1 MQNKKTK
8 RKAKKSRKP
17 KVYIP
22 PYKIIIL
29 CSIVIIICMAL
40 LLVTT
45 IKSSENP
52 QNSSIQ
58 NRYQQTELSQNEN
71 SSGKKNE
78 TSAKSQRKSDKQK
91 KKKETQKK
99 VESEKQNQKKTES
112 SKSEKNKTKK
122 SSETAKTV
130 NTEKIG
136 KTEKKEDQAVS
147 KNDKTENQISAKP
160 EKPEKKESP
169 KDESQNSDKTETKSS
184 VKSEKPKQTES
195 GSKTS
200 DKSKNQ
206 NSTKSTKSTNQDSVK
221 SENKKTLENQNK
233 KIPETSKAQESENQ
247 KVPINPDN
255 SKPKDKFNF
264 PQAKNHAQIIFVF
277 DDGGQNLSH
286 LEPFLNLPIPITIA
300 VLPRLSHSVESAQ
313 KIRKSGKELILHQP
327 MQALN
332 SKVNPGPGAITPQ
345 MTEDE
350 IIATLFYNIN
360 EIGPVAGMNNHEG
373 SAITADAEKMAVI
386 LKLANEEGIYFL
398 DSRTNSETKV
408 PYVANLMGYS
418 YYERNIFLDNEKT
431 KENALQELKKG
442 LEIANKKGSVIM
454 IGHIW
459 SAAFLPDFLLE
470 VIPELQEKG
479 YTFSTV
485 SASTAQKF

>member
-1 MQNKKTK
+1 MQNNKRK

-29 CSIVIIICMAL
+29 CSIVIVICMSL

-58 NRYQQTELSQNEN
+58 NRYQQTEVTQKEN
-71 SSGKKNE
+71 SSDKKKDVPAKVEKKSKEENVKK
-78 TSAKSQRKSDKQK
+78 AKSGKTD
-91 KKKETQKK
+91 
-99 VESEKQNQKKTES
+99 NQKKTDDSKDKSES
-112 SKSEKNKTKK
+112 KKQDKQSAAKTETSKSQKNETKKADKSENSVSAKPVIPAENKPETQKTQTTQTKK
-122 SSETAKTV
+122 SSGAENQEV
-130 NTEKIG
+130 
-136 KTEKKEDQAVS
+136 EKKE
-147 KNDKTENQISAKP
+147 NQSSAK
-160 EKPEKKESP
+160 
-169 KDESQNSDKTETKSS
+169 D
-184 VKSEKPKQTES
+184 
-195 GSKTS
+195 
-200 DKSKNQ
+200 
-206 NSTKSTKSTNQDSVK
+206 
-221 SENKKTLENQNK
+221 ENKK
-233 KIPETSKAQESENQ
+233 SQEDKNQ
-247 KVPINPDN
+247 KVPEA
-255 SKPKDKFNF
+255 SKPDETKKIEKKADKFDF
-264 PQAKNHAQIIFVF
+264 PLAKNHAQLIFVF
-277 DDGGQNLSH
+277 DDGGQNLAH
-286 LEPFLNLPIPITIA
+286 LESFLKLPIPITIA
-300 VLPRLSHSVESAQ
+300 VLPRLVHSVESAQ
-313 KIRKSGKELILHQP
+313 KIRNSGNELILHQP

-345 MTEDE
+345 MSEDE

-360 EIGPVAGMNNHEG
+360 EIGPIAGMNNHEG

-386 LKLANEEGIYFL
+386 LKMANEEGIYFL

-431 KENALQELKKG
+431 NENALQELKKG
-442 LEIANKKGSVIM
+442 LAIANKNGSVIM

-459 SAAFLPDFLLE
+459 SASFLPDFLLE

-479 YTFSTV
+479 YTFCTV
-485 SASTAQKF
+485 STSNAQKF

>member
-1 MQNKKTK
+1 MQNNKKK

-29 CSIVIIICMAL
+29 CSIVIVICMSL

-58 NRYQQTELSQNEN
+58 NRYQQTEVTQKEN
-71 SSGKKNE
+71 SS
-78 TSAKSQRKSDKQK
+78 DK
-91 KKKETQKK
+91 KKDVPAKVKEKSKEENVKK
-99 VESEKQNQKKTES
+99 AESGKTDNQKKTDNS
-112 SKSEKNKTKK
+112 KDKSESKKQDKQSAAKPETTQKTQTTQIKK
-122 SSETAKTV
+122 SSGAENQEV
-130 NTEKIG
+130 
-136 KTEKKEDQAVS
+136 EKKE
-147 KNDKTENQISAKP
+147 NQSSAK
-160 EKPEKKESP
+160 
-169 KDESQNSDKTETKSS
+169 D
-184 VKSEKPKQTES
+184 
-195 GSKTS
+195 
-200 DKSKNQ
+200 
-206 NSTKSTKSTNQDSVK
+206 
-221 SENKKTLENQNK
+221 ENKKTQEDKNQK
-233 KIPETSKAQESENQ
+233 VQETSKPVETQ
-247 KVPINPDN
+247 KNERKTN
-255 SKPKDKFNF
+255 KFDF
-264 PQAKNHAQIIFVF
+264 PLAKNHAQLIFVF
-277 DDGGQNLSH
+277 DDGGQNLAH
-286 LEPFLNLPIPITIA
+286 LESFLKLPIPITIA
-300 VLPRLSHSVESAQ
+300 VLPRLVHSVESAQ
-313 KIRKSGKELILHQP
+313 KIRNSGNELILHQP

-345 MTEDE
+345 MSEDE

-360 EIGPVAGMNNHEG
+360 EIGPIAGMNNHEG

-386 LKLANEEGIYFL
+386 LKMANEEGIYFL

-431 KENALQELKKG
+431 NENALQELKKG
-442 LEIANKKGSVIM
+442 LAIANKNGSVIM

-459 SAAFLPDFLLE
+459 SASFLPDFLLE

-479 YTFSTV
+479 YTFCTV
-485 SASTAQKF
+485 STSNAQKF

>member
-1 MQNKKTK
+1 MQNNKKK

-29 CSIVIIICMAL
+29 CSIVIVICMSL

-58 NRYQQTELSQNEN
+58 NRYQQTEVTQKEN
-71 SSGKKNE
+71 SS
-78 TSAKSQRKSDKQK
+78 DK
-91 KKKETQKK
+91 KKDVPAKPEKKSKEENVKK
-99 VESEKQNQKKTES
+99 AESGKTDNQKKTDNSKDKSES
-112 SKSEKNKTKK
+112 KKQDKQSAAKTETSKSQKNETKKADKSENSVSAKPVIPAENKPETTQTKK
-122 SSETAKTV
+122 SSGAESQ
-130 NTEKIG
+130 NL
-136 KTEKKEDQAVS
+136 EKKE
-147 KNDKTENQISAKP
+147 NQSSAK
-160 EKPEKKESP
+160 
-169 KDESQNSDKTETKSS
+169 D
-184 VKSEKPKQTES
+184 
-195 GSKTS
+195 
-200 DKSKNQ
+200 
-206 NSTKSTKSTNQDSVK
+206 
-221 SENKKTLENQNK
+221 ENKKTQEDKSQK
-233 KIPETSKAQESENQ
+233 VPETSKPVETQ
-247 KVPINPDN
+247 KNERKTN
-255 SKPKDKFNF
+255 KFDF
-264 PQAKNHAQIIFVF
+264 PLAKNHAQLIFVF
-277 DDGGQNLSH
+277 DDGGQNLAH
-286 LEPFLNLPIPITIA
+286 LESFLKLPIPITIA
-300 VLPRLSHSVESAQ
+300 VLPRLVHSVESAQ
-313 KIRKSGKELILHQP
+313 KIRNSGNELILHQP

-345 MTEDE
+345 MSEDE

-360 EIGPVAGMNNHEG
+360 EIGPIAGMNNHEG

-386 LKLANEEGIYFL
+386 LKMANEEGIYFL

-431 KENALQELKKG
+431 NENALQELKKG
-442 LEIANKKGSVIM
+442 LAIANKNGSVIM

-459 SAAFLPDFLLE
+459 SASFLPDFLLE

-479 YTFSTV
+479 YTFCTV
-485 SASTAQKF
+485 STSNAQKF

>member
-1 MQNKKTK
+1 MQNNKKK

-29 CSIVIIICMAL
+29 CSIVIVICMSL

-58 NRYQQTELSQNEN
+58 NRYQQTEVTQKEN
-71 SSGKKNE
+71 SSDKKKEIPAKVEKKSKEENVKKAESGKTDN
-78 TSAKSQRKSDKQK
+78 QK
-91 KKKETQKK
+91 KKDDSKDKSESKKQDKQSAAKPETTQKTQATQTKKSSGAENQEVEKKENQSSAKDENKKTQEDKNQK
-99 VESEKQNQKKTES
+99 VPETSKSQKSQNQKKSES
-112 SKSEKNKTKK
+112 LEPVETQKNERKT
-122 SSETAKTV
+122 
-130 NTEKIG
+130 
-136 KTEKKEDQAVS
+136 
-147 KNDKTENQISAKP
+147 
-160 EKPEKKESP
+160 
-169 KDESQNSDKTETKSS
+169 
-184 VKSEKPKQTES
+184 
-195 GSKTS
+195 
-200 DKSKNQ
+200 
-206 NSTKSTKSTNQDSVK
+206 
-221 SENKKTLENQNK
+221 NKF
-233 KIPETSKAQESENQ
+233 
-247 KVPINPDN
+247 D
-255 SKPKDKFNF
+255 F
-264 PQAKNHAQIIFVF
+264 PLAKNHAQLIFVF
-277 DDGGQNLSH
+277 DDGGQNLAH
-286 LEPFLNLPIPITIA
+286 LESFLKLPIPITIA
-300 VLPRLSHSVESAQ
+300 VLPRLVHSVESAQ
-313 KIRKSGKELILHQP
+313 KIRNSGNELILHQP

-345 MTEDE
+345 MSEDE

-360 EIGPVAGMNNHEG
+360 EIGPIAGMNNHEG

-386 LKLANEEGIYFL
+386 LKMANEEGIYFL

-431 KENALQELKKG
+431 NENALQELKKG
-442 LEIANKKGSVIM
+442 LAIANKNGSVIM

-459 SAAFLPDFLLE
+459 SASFLPDFLLE

-479 YTFSTV
+479 YTFCTV
-485 SASTAQKF
+485 STSNAQKF

>member
-1 MQNKKTK
+1 MQNNKKK

-29 CSIVIIICMAL
+29 CSIVIVICMSL

-58 NRYQQTELSQNEN
+58 NRYQQTEVTQKEN
-71 SSGKKNE
+71 SS
-78 TSAKSQRKSDKQK
+78 D
-91 KKKETQKK
+91 KKKEIPAK
-99 VESEKQNQKKTES
+99 VEEKKSKEENVKKAESGKTNNQKKTDDS
-112 SKSEKNKTKK
+112 KDKSESKKQDKQSAAKTETTQKTQTTQTKK
-122 SSETAKTV
+122 SSGAENQEV
-130 NTEKIG
+130 
-136 KTEKKEDQAVS
+136 EKKE
-147 KNDKTENQISAKP
+147 NQSSAK
-160 EKPEKKESP
+160 
-169 KDESQNSDKTETKSS
+169 D
-184 VKSEKPKQTES
+184 
-195 GSKTS
+195 
-200 DKSKNQ
+200 
-206 NSTKSTKSTNQDSVK
+206 
-221 SENKKTLENQNK
+221 ENKKTQEDKNQK
-233 KIPETSKAQESENQ
+233 VPETSKPVETQ
-247 KVPINPDN
+247 KNERKTN
-255 SKPKDKFNF
+255 KFDF
-264 PQAKNHAQIIFVF
+264 PLAKNHAQLIFVF
-277 DDGGQNLSH
+277 DDGGQNLAH
-286 LEPFLNLPIPITIA
+286 LESFLKLPIPITIA
-300 VLPRLSHSVESAQ
+300 VLPRLVHSVESAQ
-313 KIRKSGKELILHQP
+313 KIRNSGNELILHQP

-345 MTEDE
+345 MSEDE

-360 EIGPVAGMNNHEG
+360 EIGPIAGMNNHEG

-386 LKLANEEGIYFL
+386 LKMANEEGIYFL

-431 KENALQELKKG
+431 NENALQELKKG
-442 LEIANKKGSVIM
+442 LAIANKNGSVIM

-459 SAAFLPDFLLE
+459 SASFLPDFLLE

-479 YTFSTV
+479 YTFCTV
-485 SASTAQKF
+485 STSNAQKF

>member
-1 MQNKKTK
+1 MQNNKKK

-29 CSIVIIICMAL
+29 CSIVIVICMSL

-58 NRYQQTELSQNEN
+58 NRYQQTEVTQKEN
-71 SSGKKNE
+71 SS
-78 TSAKSQRKSDKQK
+78 DK
-91 KKKETQKK
+91 KKDVPAKAEKK
-99 VESEKQNQKKTES
+99 SKQENVKKAESGKTDNQKKTDNSKDKSES
-112 SKSEKNKTKK
+112 KKQDKQSAAKTETSKSQKNETKEADKSENSVSAKPVIPAENKPETTQKTQTTQTKK
-122 SSETAKTV
+122 SSGAGSQ
-130 NTEKIG
+130 NL
-136 KTEKKEDQAVS
+136 EKKE
-147 KNDKTENQISAKP
+147 NQSSAK
-160 EKPEKKESP
+160 
-169 KDESQNSDKTETKSS
+169 D
-184 VKSEKPKQTES
+184 
-195 GSKTS
+195 
-200 DKSKNQ
+200 
-206 NSTKSTKSTNQDSVK
+206 
-221 SENKKTLENQNK
+221 ENKKTQEDKNQ
-233 KIPETSKAQESENQ
+233 KIQETSKSDETKKIEKKA
-247 KVPINPDN
+247 
-255 SKPKDKFNF
+255 DKFDF
-264 PQAKNHAQIIFVF
+264 PLAKNHAQLIFVF
-277 DDGGQNLSH
+277 DDGGQNLAH
-286 LEPFLNLPIPITIA
+286 LESFLKLPIPITIA
-300 VLPRLSHSVESAQ
+300 VLPRLVHSVESAQ
-313 KIRKSGKELILHQP
+313 KIRNSGNELILHQP

-345 MTEDE
+345 MSEDE

-360 EIGPVAGMNNHEG
+360 EIGPIAGMNNHEG

-386 LKLANEEGIYFL
+386 LKMANEEGIYFL

-431 KENALQELKKG
+431 NENALQELKKG
-442 LEIANKKGSVIM
+442 LAIANKNGSVIM

-459 SAAFLPDFLLE
+459 SASFLPDFLLE

-479 YTFSTV
+479 YTFCTV
-485 SASTAQKF
+485 STSNAQKF

>member
-1 MQNKKTK
+1 MQNNKKK

-29 CSIVIIICMAL
+29 CSIVIVICMSL

-58 NRYQQTELSQNEN
+58 NRYQQTEVTQKEN
-71 SSGKKNE
+71 SS
-78 TSAKSQRKSDKQK
+78 DK
-91 KKKETQKK
+91 KKDVPAKAEKKSKEENVKK
-99 VESEKQNQKKTES
+99 AESGKTDNQKKTDNS
-112 SKSEKNKTKK
+112 KDKSESNKQDEQSAAKPETTQKTQTTQTKKADKSENSVSAKPVIPAENKPETTQTKK
-122 SSETAKTV
+122 SSSAESQ
-130 NTEKIG
+130 NL
-136 KTEKKEDQAVS
+136 EKKE
-147 KNDKTENQISAKP
+147 NQSSAK
-160 EKPEKKESP
+160 
-169 KDESQNSDKTETKSS
+169 D
-184 VKSEKPKQTES
+184 
-195 GSKTS
+195 
-200 DKSKNQ
+200 
-206 NSTKSTKSTNQDSVK
+206 
-221 SENKKTLENQNK
+221 ENKKT
-233 KIPETSKAQESENQ
+233 QEDKNQ
-247 KVPINPDN
+247 KVPEA
-255 SKPKDKFNF
+255 SKPDETKKIEKKADKFDF
-264 PQAKNHAQIIFVF
+264 PLAKNHAQLIFVF
-277 DDGGQNLSH
+277 DDGGQNLAH
-286 LEPFLNLPIPITIA
+286 LESFLKLPIPITIA
-300 VLPRLSHSVESAQ
+300 VLPRLVHSVESAQ
-313 KIRKSGKELILHQP
+313 KIRNSGNELMLHQP

-345 MTEDE
+345 MSEDE

-360 EIGPVAGMNNHEG
+360 EIGPIAGMNNHEG

-386 LKLANEEGIYFL
+386 LKMANEEGIYFL

-431 KENALQELKKG
+431 NENALQELKKG
-442 LEIANKKGSVIM
+442 LAIANKNGSVIM

-459 SAAFLPDFLLE
+459 SASFLPDFLLE

-479 YTFSTV
+479 YTFCTV
-485 SASTAQKF
+485 STSNAQKF

>member
-1 MQNKKTK
+1 MQNNKKK

-29 CSIVIIICMAL
+29 CSIVIVICMSL

-58 NRYQQTELSQNEN
+58 NRYQQTEVTQKEN
-71 SSGKKNE
+71 SSDKKKDVPAKAEKKSKQENVKKAESGKTDNQKKKDDSKDKSESKKQDRQSVAKTETSKSQKNE
-78 TSAKSQRKSDKQK
+78 TKKADKSENSVSAKPVIPAENKP
-91 KKKETQKK
+91 ETTQKT
-99 VESEKQNQKKTES
+99 QTTQ
-112 SKSEKNKTKK
+112 TKK
-122 SSETAKTV
+122 SSGAENQEV
-130 NTEKIG
+130 
-136 KTEKKEDQAVS
+136 EKKE
-147 KNDKTENQISAKP
+147 NQSSAK
-160 EKPEKKESP
+160 
-169 KDESQNSDKTETKSS
+169 D
-184 VKSEKPKQTES
+184 
-195 GSKTS
+195 
-200 DKSKNQ
+200 
-206 NSTKSTKSTNQDSVK
+206 
-221 SENKKTLENQNK
+221 ENKKTQEDKNQK
-233 KIPETSKAQESENQ
+233 VQETSKPVETQ
-247 KVPINPDN
+247 KNERKTN
-255 SKPKDKFNF
+255 KFDF
-264 PQAKNHAQIIFVF
+264 PLAKNHAQLIFVF
-277 DDGGQNLSH
+277 DDGGQNLAH
-286 LEPFLNLPIPITIA
+286 LESFLKLPIPITIA
-300 VLPRLSHSVESAQ
+300 VLPRLVHSVESAQ
-313 KIRKSGKELILHQP
+313 KIRNSGNELILHQP

-345 MTEDE
+345 MSEDE

-360 EIGPVAGMNNHEG
+360 EIGPIAGMNNHEG

-386 LKLANEEGIYFL
+386 LKMANEEGIYFL

-431 KENALQELKKG
+431 NANALQELKKG
-442 LEIANKKGSVIM
+442 LAIANKNGSVIM

-459 SAAFLPDFLLE
+459 SASFLPDFLLE

-479 YTFSTV
+479 YTFCTV
-485 SASTAQKF
+485 STSNAQKF

>member
-1 MQNKKTK
+1 MQNNKKK

-29 CSIVIIICMAL
+29 CSIVIVICMSL

-58 NRYQQTELSQNEN
+58 NRYQQTEVTQKEN
-71 SSGKKNE
+71 SS
-78 TSAKSQRKSDKQK
+78 D
-91 KKKETQKK
+91 KKKENPSKEENVKK
-99 VESEKQNQKKTES
+99 AKSGKTDNQKKTDDSKDKSES
-112 SKSEKNKTKK
+112 KKQDKQSAAKTETSKSQKNETKKADKSENSVSAKPVIPAENKPETTQKTQTTQTKK
-122 SSETAKTV
+122 SSGAENQEV
-130 NTEKIG
+130 
-136 KTEKKEDQAVS
+136 EKKE
-147 KNDKTENQISAKP
+147 NQSSAK
-160 EKPEKKESP
+160 
-169 KDESQNSDKTETKSS
+169 D
-184 VKSEKPKQTES
+184 
-195 GSKTS
+195 
-200 DKSKNQ
+200 
-206 NSTKSTKSTNQDSVK
+206 
-221 SENKKTLENQNK
+221 ENKKTLEDKNQK
-233 KIPETSKAQESENQ
+233 VQETSKPVETQ
-247 KVPINPDN
+247 KNERKTN
-255 SKPKDKFNF
+255 KFDF
-264 PQAKNHAQIIFVF
+264 PLAKNHAQLIFVF
-277 DDGGQNLSH
+277 DDGGQNLAH
-286 LEPFLNLPIPITIA
+286 LESFLKLPIPITIA
-300 VLPRLSHSVESAQ
+300 VLPRLVHSVESAQ
-313 KIRKSGKELILHQP
+313 KIRNSGNELILHQP

-345 MTEDE
+345 MSEDE

-360 EIGPVAGMNNHEG
+360 EIGPIAGMNNHEG

-386 LKLANEEGIYFL
+386 LKMANEEGIYFL

-431 KENALQELKKG
+431 NENALQELKKG
-442 LEIANKKGSVIM
+442 LAIANKNGSVIM

-459 SAAFLPDFLLE
+459 SASFLPDFLLE

-479 YTFSTV
+479 YTFCTV
-485 SASTAQKF
+485 STSNAQKF

>member
-1 MQNKKTK
+1 MQNNKKK

-29 CSIVIIICMAL
+29 CSIVIVICMSL

-58 NRYQQTELSQNEN
+58 NRYQQTEVTQKEN
-71 SSGKKNE
+71 SSDKKKDVPAKAEEKSKQENVKK
-78 TSAKSQRKSDKQK
+78 AKSGKTD
-91 KKKETQKK
+91 
-99 VESEKQNQKKTES
+99 NQKKTDDSKDKSES
-112 SKSEKNKTKK
+112 KKQDKQSAAKTETSKSQKNETKKADKSENSVSAKPVIPAENKPETTQKTQTTQTKK
-122 SSETAKTV
+122 SSGAENQEV
-130 NTEKIG
+130 D
-136 KTEKKEDQAVS
+136 KKE
-147 KNDKTENQISAKP
+147 NQSSAK
-160 EKPEKKESP
+160 
-169 KDESQNSDKTETKSS
+169 D
-184 VKSEKPKQTES
+184 
-195 GSKTS
+195 
-200 DKSKNQ
+200 
-206 NSTKSTKSTNQDSVK
+206 
-221 SENKKTLENQNK
+221 ENKKSQEDKNQK
-233 KIPETSKAQESENQ
+233 VQETSKPVETQ
-247 KVPINPDN
+247 KNERKTN
-255 SKPKDKFNF
+255 KFDF
-264 PQAKNHAQIIFVF
+264 PLAKNHAQLIFVF
-277 DDGGQNLSH
+277 DDGGQNLAH
-286 LEPFLNLPIPITIA
+286 LESFLKLPIPITIA
-300 VLPRLSHSVESAQ
+300 VLPRLVHSVESAQ
-313 KIRKSGKELILHQP
+313 KIRNSGNELILHQP

-345 MTEDE
+345 MSEDE

-360 EIGPVAGMNNHEG
+360 EIGPIAGMNNHEG

-386 LKLANEEGIYFL
+386 LKMANEEGIYFL

-431 KENALQELKKG
+431 NANALQELKKG
-442 LEIANKKGSVIM
+442 LAIANKNGSVIM

-459 SAAFLPDFLLE
+459 SASFLPDFLLE

-479 YTFSTV
+479 YTFCTV
-485 SASTAQKF
+485 STSNAQKF

>member
-1 MQNKKTK
+1 MQNNKKK

-29 CSIVIIICMAL
+29 CSIVIVICMSL

-58 NRYQQTELSQNEN
+58 NRYQQTEVTQKEN
-71 SSGKKNE
+71 SS
-78 TSAKSQRKSDKQK
+78 DK
-91 KKKETQKK
+91 KKDVPAKDEEKSKEENVKK
-99 VESEKQNQKKTES
+99 AESGKTDNQKKTDDSKDKSES
-112 SKSEKNKTKK
+112 KKQDKQSAAKTETSKSQKNETKKADKSENSVSTMTEVPAENKPETTQTTQTTQKTQTTQTKK
-122 SSETAKTV
+122 SSGA
-130 NTEKIG
+130 
-136 KTEKKEDQAVS
+136 
-147 KNDKTENQISAKP
+147 ENQNLEKRENQSSAK
-160 EKPEKKESP
+160 
-169 KDESQNSDKTETKSS
+169 D
-184 VKSEKPKQTES
+184 
-195 GSKTS
+195 
-200 DKSKNQ
+200 
-206 NSTKSTKSTNQDSVK
+206 
-221 SENKKTLENQNK
+221 ENKKT
-233 KIPETSKAQESENQ
+233 QEDKNQ
-247 KVPINPDN
+247 KVPEA
-255 SKPKDKFNF
+255 SKPDETKKIEKKADKFDF
-264 PQAKNHAQIIFVF
+264 PLAKNHAQLIFVF
-277 DDGGQNLSH
+277 DDGGQNLAH
-286 LEPFLNLPIPITIA
+286 LESFLKLPIPITIA
-300 VLPRLSHSVESAQ
+300 VLPRLVHSVESAQ
-313 KIRKSGKELILHQP
+313 KIRNSGNELILHQP

-345 MTEDE
+345 MSEDE

-360 EIGPVAGMNNHEG
+360 EIGPIAGMNNHEG

-386 LKLANEEGIYFL
+386 LKMANEEGIYFL

-431 KENALQELKKG
+431 NENALQELKKG
-442 LEIANKKGSVIM
+442 LAIANKNGSVIM

-459 SAAFLPDFLLE
+459 SASFLPDFLLE

-479 YTFSTV
+479 YTFCTV
-485 SASTAQKF
+485 STSNAQKF

>member
-122 SSETAKTV
+122 SSETTKTV
-130 NTEKIG
+130 N
-136 KTEKKEDQAVS
+136 TEKKEDQAVS

-264 PQAKNHAQIIFVF
+264 PQAKNHAQLIFVF
-277 DDGGQNLSH
+277 DDGGQNLAH
-286 LEPFLNLPIPITIA
+286 LESFLKLPIPITIA
-300 VLPRLSHSVESAQ
+300 VLPRLSHSVDSAQ
-313 KIRKSGKELILHQP
+313 KIRAAKKELILHQP

-386 LKLANEEGIYFL
+386 LKLANDEGIYFL

-431 KENALQELKKG
+431 KDNALQELKKG
-442 LEIANKKGSVIM
+442 LAIANKNGSVIM

-459 SAAFLPDFLLE
+459 SAAFLPDFLME

-479 YTFSTV
+479 YTFCTV
-485 SASTAQKF
+485 SDSNAQKF

>member
-1 MQNKKTK
+1 MQNNKKK

-29 CSIVIIICMAL
+29 CSIVIVICMSL

-58 NRYQQTELSQNEN
+58 NRYQQTEVTQKEN
-71 SSGKKNE
+71 SS
-78 TSAKSQRKSDKQK
+78 D
-91 KKKETQKK
+91 KKKEIPAKAEKK
-99 VESEKQNQKKTES
+99 SKEENVKKAESGKTDNQKKTDDSKDKSES
-112 SKSEKNKTKK
+112 KKQDKQSAAKTETSKSQKNETKKADKSENSVSAKPVIPAENKPETTQKTQTTQTKK
-122 SSETAKTV
+122 SSGAE
-130 NTEKIG
+130 NQNL
-136 KTEKKEDQAVS
+136 EKKE
-147 KNDKTENQISAKP
+147 NQSSAK
-160 EKPEKKESP
+160 
-169 KDESQNSDKTETKSS
+169 D
-184 VKSEKPKQTES
+184 
-195 GSKTS
+195 
-200 DKSKNQ
+200 
-206 NSTKSTKSTNQDSVK
+206 
-221 SENKKTLENQNK
+221 ENKKTQEDKNQK
-233 KIPETSKAQESENQ
+233 VQETSK
-247 KVPINPDN
+247 PDET
-255 SKPKDKFNF
+255 KKIEKKADKFDF
-264 PQAKNHAQIIFVF
+264 PLAKNHAQLIFVF
-277 DDGGQNLSH
+277 DDGGQNLAH
-286 LEPFLNLPIPITIA
+286 LESFLKLPIPITIA
-300 VLPRLSHSVESAQ
+300 VLPRLVHSVESAQ
-313 KIRKSGKELILHQP
+313 KIRNSGNELILHQP

-345 MTEDE
+345 MSEDE

-360 EIGPVAGMNNHEG
+360 EIGPIAGMNNHEG

-386 LKLANEEGIYFL
+386 LKMANEEGIYFL

-431 KENALQELKKG
+431 NENALQELKKG
-442 LEIANKKGSVIM
+442 LAIANKNGSVIM

-459 SAAFLPDFLLE
+459 SASFLPDFLLE

-479 YTFSTV
+479 YTFCTV
-485 SASTAQKF
+485 STSNAQKF

>member
-1 MQNKKTK
+1 MQNNKKK

-29 CSIVIIICMAL
+29 CSIVIVICMSL

-58 NRYQQTELSQNEN
+58 NRYQQTEVTQKETSSDKKKDVPAKDEEKSKEEN
-71 SSGKKNE
+71 IKKAKSGK
-78 TSAKSQRKSDKQK
+78 TD
-91 KKKETQKK
+91 
-99 VESEKQNQKKTES
+99 NQKKTDDS
-112 SKSEKNKTKK
+112 KDKSESKKQDKQSAAKPETTQKTQTTQTKK
-122 SSETAKTV
+122 SSGAE
-130 NTEKIG
+130 NQNL
-136 KTEKKEDQAVS
+136 EKKE
-147 KNDKTENQISAKP
+147 NQSSAK
-160 EKPEKKESP
+160 
-169 KDESQNSDKTETKSS
+169 D
-184 VKSEKPKQTES
+184 
-195 GSKTS
+195 
-200 DKSKNQ
+200 
-206 NSTKSTKSTNQDSVK
+206 
-221 SENKKTLENQNK
+221 ENKKTQEDKNQ
-233 KIPETSKAQESENQ
+233 KIPETSKTDEIKKIEKKTN
-247 KVPINPDN
+247 
-255 SKPKDKFNF
+255 KFDF
-264 PQAKNHAQIIFVF
+264 PLAKNHAQLIFVF
-277 DDGGQNLSH
+277 DDGGQNLAH
-286 LEPFLNLPIPITIA
+286 LESFLKLPIPITIA
-300 VLPRLSHSVESAQ
+300 VLPRLVHSVESAQ
-313 KIRKSGKELILHQP
+313 KIRNSGNELILHQP

-345 MTEDE
+345 MSEDE

-360 EIGPVAGMNNHEG
+360 EIGPIAGMNNHEG

-386 LKLANEEGIYFL
+386 LKMANEEGIYFL

-431 KENALQELKKG
+431 NENALQELKKG
-442 LEIANKKGSVIM
+442 LAIANKNGSVIM

-459 SAAFLPDFLLE
+459 SASFLPDFLLE

-479 YTFSTV
+479 YTFCTV
-485 SASTAQKF
+485 STSNAQKF

>member
-1 MQNKKTK
+1 MQNKKKK
-8 RKAKKSRKP
+8 RKVKKSRKP

-58 NRYQQTELSQNEN
+58 NRYQQTEVAQKEN
-71 SSGKKNE
+71 SSNKKNE
-78 TSAKSQRKSDKQK
+78 TPAQVEKKAEEKKEKKGKIDSQKKIDNSKENSKKKQQDKQNSINTETSKSQKNEHNKSAKSENQLSDKNEMT
-91 KKKETQKK
+91 KENKSKT
-99 VESEKQNQKKTES
+99 KQAKKTHET
-112 SKSEKNKTKK
+112 EIKN
-122 SSETAKTV
+122 ETEIK
-130 NTEKIG
+130 
-136 KTEKKEDQAVS
+136 
-147 KNDKTENQISAKP
+147 KP
-160 EKPEKKESP
+160 EIN
-169 KDESQNSDKTETKSS
+169 ESQNSAKT
-184 VKSEKPKQTES
+184 
-195 GSKTS
+195 
-200 DKSKNQ
+200 D
-206 NSTKSTKSTNQDSVK
+206 
-221 SENKKTLENQNK
+221 NK
-233 KIPETSKAQESENQ
+233 KIQENKNQ
-247 KVPINPDN
+247 KVPEN
-255 SKPKDKFNF
+255 SKTQENKNQKKSETPKPAETQKNVKKADKFVF

-286 LEPFLNLPIPITIA
+286 LEPFLQLPIPITIA
-300 VLPRLSHSVESAQ
+300 VLPRLAHSVEAAQ
-313 KIRKSGKELILHQP
+313 KIRNAGKEVILHQP
-327 MQALN
+327 MQAVN
-332 SKVNPGPGAITPQ
+332 QKVNPGPGAITPQ
-345 MTEDE
+345 MSEDE

-459 SAAFLPDFLLE
+459 SANFLPSFIME

-485 SASTAQKF
+485 SASNAQKF

>member
-1 MQNKKTK
+1 MQNNKKK

-29 CSIVIIICMAL
+29 CSIVIVICMSL

-58 NRYQQTELSQNEN
+58 NRYQQTEVTQKEN
-71 SSGKKNE
+71 SS
-78 TSAKSQRKSDKQK
+78 DK
-91 KKKETQKK
+91 KKDVPAKAEEKSKKENVKK
-99 VESEKQNQKKTES
+99 AESEKTDNQKKTDDSKDKSES
-112 SKSEKNKTKK
+112 KKQDKQSADKTETSKSQKNETKKADKSENSVSAKPVIPTENKPETTQKTQTTQTKK
-122 SSETAKTV
+122 SSGA
-130 NTEKIG
+130 
-136 KTEKKEDQAVS
+136 
-147 KNDKTENQISAKP
+147 
-160 EKPEKKESP
+160 
-169 KDESQNSDKTETKSS
+169 ESQNL
-184 VKSEKPKQTES
+184 EKK
-195 GSKTS
+195 
-200 DKSKNQ
+200 KNQ
-206 NSTKSTKSTNQDSVK
+206 SSAKD
-221 SENKKTLENQNK
+221 ENKKTQEDKNQK
-233 KIPETSKAQESENQ
+233 VQETSK
-247 KVPINPDN
+247 PDET
-255 SKPKDKFNF
+255 KKIEKKADKFDF
-264 PQAKNHAQIIFVF
+264 PLAKNHAQLIFVF
-277 DDGGQNLSH
+277 DDGGQNLAH
-286 LEPFLNLPIPITIA
+286 LESFLKLPIPITIA
-300 VLPRLSHSVESAQ
+300 VLPRLVHSVESAQ
-313 KIRKSGKELILHQP
+313 KIRNSGNELILHQP

-345 MTEDE
+345 MSEDE

-360 EIGPVAGMNNHEG
+360 EIGPIAGMNNHEG

-386 LKLANEEGIYFL
+386 LKMANEEGIYFL

-431 KENALQELKKG
+431 NENALQELKKG
-442 LEIANKKGSVIM
+442 LAIANKNGSVIM

-459 SAAFLPDFLLE
+459 SASFLPDFLLE

-479 YTFSTV
+479 YTFCTV
-485 SASTAQKF
+485 STSNAQKF

>member
-1 MQNKKTK
+1 MQNNKKK

-29 CSIVIIICMAL
+29 CSIVIVICMSL

-58 NRYQQTELSQNEN
+58 NRYQQTEVTQNEN
-71 SSGKKNE
+71 SS
-78 TSAKSQRKSDKQK
+78 D
-91 KKKETQKK
+91 KKKEIPAKAEKK
-99 VESEKQNQKKTES
+99 SKEENVKKAESGKTDNQKKTDDSTKKSES
-112 SKSEKNKTKK
+112 KKQDKQSAAKTETSKSQKNETKEADKSENSVSAKPVIPAENKPETTQKTQTTQTKK
-122 SSETAKTV
+122 SSDAESQ
-130 NTEKIG
+130 NL
-136 KTEKKEDQAVS
+136 EKKE
-147 KNDKTENQISAKP
+147 NQSSAK
-160 EKPEKKESP
+160 
-169 KDESQNSDKTETKSS
+169 D
-184 VKSEKPKQTES
+184 
-195 GSKTS
+195 
-200 DKSKNQ
+200 
-206 NSTKSTKSTNQDSVK
+206 
-221 SENKKTLENQNK
+221 ENKKTQEDKNQK
-233 KIPETSKAQESENQ
+233 VQETSKSDETKKIEKKA
-247 KVPINPDN
+247 
-255 SKPKDKFNF
+255 DKFDF
-264 PQAKNHAQIIFVF
+264 PLAKNHAQLIFVF
-277 DDGGQNLSH
+277 DDVGQNLAH
-286 LEPFLNLPIPITIA
+286 LESFLKLPIPITIA
-300 VLPRLSHSVESAQ
+300 VLPRLVHSVESAQ
-313 KIRKSGKELILHQP
+313 KIRNSGNELILHQP

-345 MTEDE
+345 MSEDE

-386 LKLANEEGIYFL
+386 LKMANEEGIYFL

-431 KENALQELKKG
+431 NENALQELKKG
-442 LEIANKKGSVIM
+442 LAIANKNGSVIM

-459 SAAFLPDFLLE
+459 SASFLPDFLLE

-479 YTFSTV
+479 YTFCTV
-485 SASTAQKF
+485 STSNAQKF

>member
-1 MQNKKTK
+1 MQNNKKK

-29 CSIVIIICMAL
+29 CSIVIVICMSL

-58 NRYQQTELSQNEN
+58 NRYQQTEVTQKEN
-71 SSGKKNE
+71 SS
-78 TSAKSQRKSDKQK
+78 DK
-91 KKKETQKK
+91 KKDVPAKAEKKSKEENVKK
-99 VESEKQNQKKTES
+99 AESGKTDNQKKTDDSKDKSES
-112 SKSEKNKTKK
+112 KKQDKQSAAKTETSKSQKNETKK
-122 SSETAKTV
+122 ADKSENSVSAKPVIPAENKPETTQTKKASG
-130 NTEKIG
+130 TENQEV
-136 KTEKKEDQAVS
+136 EKKE
-147 KNDKTENQISAKP
+147 NQSSAK
-160 EKPEKKESP
+160 
-169 KDESQNSDKTETKSS
+169 D
-184 VKSEKPKQTES
+184 
-195 GSKTS
+195 
-200 DKSKNQ
+200 
-206 NSTKSTKSTNQDSVK
+206 
-221 SENKKTLENQNK
+221 ENKKT
-233 KIPETSKAQESENQ
+233 QEDKSQ
-247 KVPINPDN
+247 KVPEA
-255 SKPKDKFNF
+255 SKPDETKKIEKKADKFDF
-264 PQAKNHAQIIFVF
+264 PLAKNHAQLIFVF
-277 DDGGQNLSH
+277 DDGGQNLAH
-286 LEPFLNLPIPITIA
+286 LESFLKLPIPITIA
-300 VLPRLSHSVESAQ
+300 VLPRLVHSVESAQ
-313 KIRKSGKELILHQP
+313 KIRNSGNELMLHQP

-345 MTEDE
+345 MSEDE

-360 EIGPVAGMNNHEG
+360 EIGPIAGMNNHEG

-386 LKLANEEGIYFL
+386 LKMANEEGIYFL

-431 KENALQELKKG
+431 NENALQELKKG
-442 LEIANKKGSVIM
+442 LAIANKNGSVIM

-459 SAAFLPDFLLE
+459 SASFLPDFLLE

-479 YTFSTV
+479 YTFCTV
-485 SASTAQKF
+485 STSNAQKF

>member
-1 MQNKKTK
+1 MQNNKKK

-29 CSIVIIICMAL
+29 CSIVIVICMSL

-58 NRYQQTELSQNEN
+58 NRYQQTEVTQKEN
-71 SSGKKNE
+71 SSDKKKDVPAKAEEKSKEENVKK
-78 TSAKSQRKSDKQK
+78 AKSGKTD
-91 KKKETQKK
+91 
-99 VESEKQNQKKTES
+99 NQKKTDDSKDKSES
-112 SKSEKNKTKK
+112 KKQDKQSAAKTETSKSQKNETKKADKSENSVSTMTEVPAENKPETTQTTQTKK
-122 SSETAKTV
+122 SSGAESQ
-130 NTEKIG
+130 NL
-136 KTEKKEDQAVS
+136 EKKE
-147 KNDKTENQISAKP
+147 NQSSAK
-160 EKPEKKESP
+160 
-169 KDESQNSDKTETKSS
+169 D
-184 VKSEKPKQTES
+184 
-195 GSKTS
+195 
-200 DKSKNQ
+200 
-206 NSTKSTKSTNQDSVK
+206 
-221 SENKKTLENQNK
+221 ENKKTQEDKNQK
-233 KIPETSKAQESENQ
+233 VQETSKSQKSQSQKKSESLEPVETQ
-247 KVPINPDN
+247 KNERKTN
-255 SKPKDKFNF
+255 KFDF
-264 PQAKNHAQIIFVF
+264 PLAKNHAQLIFVF
-277 DDGGQNLSH
+277 DDGGQNLAH
-286 LEPFLNLPIPITIA
+286 LESFLKLPIPITIA
-300 VLPRLSHSVESAQ
+300 VLPRLVHSVESAQ
-313 KIRKSGKELILHQP
+313 KIRNSGNELILHQP

-345 MTEDE
+345 MSEDE

-360 EIGPVAGMNNHEG
+360 EIGPIAGMNNHEG

-386 LKLANEEGIYFL
+386 LKMANEEGIYFL

-431 KENALQELKKG
+431 NENALQELKKG
-442 LEIANKKGSVIM
+442 LAIANKNGSVIM

-459 SAAFLPDFLLE
+459 SASFLPDFLLE

-479 YTFSTV
+479 YTFCTV
-485 SASTAQKF
+485 STSNAQKF

>member
-1 MQNKKTK
+1 MQNNKKK

-29 CSIVIIICMAL
+29 CSIVIVICMSL

-58 NRYQQTELSQNEN
+58 NRYQQTEMTQKEN
-71 SSGKKNE
+71 SS
-78 TSAKSQRKSDKQK
+78 DK
-91 KKKETQKK
+91 KKDVPAKAEKKSKEENVKK
-99 VESEKQNQKKTES
+99 AESGKTDNQKKTDNS
-112 SKSEKNKTKK
+112 KDKSESKKQDKQSTAKTETSKTQKNETKKAEKSENSVSAKPVIPAENKPETTQTKK
-122 SSETAKTV
+122 SSGAENQEV
-130 NTEKIG
+130 
-136 KTEKKEDQAVS
+136 EKKE
-147 KNDKTENQISAKP
+147 NQSSAK
-160 EKPEKKESP
+160 
-169 KDESQNSDKTETKSS
+169 D
-184 VKSEKPKQTES
+184 
-195 GSKTS
+195 
-200 DKSKNQ
+200 
-206 NSTKSTKSTNQDSVK
+206 
-221 SENKKTLENQNK
+221 ENKKTQEDKNQK
-233 KIPETSKAQESENQ
+233 VPETSK
-247 KVPINPDN
+247 PDET
-255 SKPKDKFNF
+255 KKIEKKADKFDF
-264 PQAKNHAQIIFVF
+264 PLAKNHAQLIFVF
-277 DDGGQNLSH
+277 DDGGQNLAH
-286 LEPFLNLPIPITIA
+286 LESFLKLPIPITIA
-300 VLPRLSHSVESAQ
+300 VLPRLVHSVESAQ
-313 KIRKSGKELILHQP
+313 KIRNSGNELMLHQP

-345 MTEDE
+345 MSEDE

-360 EIGPVAGMNNHEG
+360 EIGPIAGMNNHEG

-386 LKLANEEGIYFL
+386 LKMANEEGIYFL

-431 KENALQELKKG
+431 NENALQELKKG
-442 LEIANKKGSVIM
+442 LAIANKNGSVIM

-459 SAAFLPDFLLE
+459 SASFLPDFLLE

-479 YTFSTV
+479 YTFCTV
-485 SASTAQKF
+485 STSNAQKF

>member
-1 MQNKKTK
+1 MQNNKKK

-29 CSIVIIICMAL
+29 CSIVIVICMSL

-58 NRYQQTELSQNEN
+58 NRYQQTEVTQKEN
-71 SSGKKNE
+71 SS
-78 TSAKSQRKSDKQK
+78 DK
-91 KKKETQKK
+91 KKKIPAKAEEKSKEENVKK
-99 VESEKQNQKKTES
+99 AKSGKTDNQKKTDDS
-112 SKSEKNKTKK
+112 KDKSESKKQDKQSAAKPETTQKTQTTQTKK
-122 SSETAKTV
+122 SSGAE
-130 NTEKIG
+130 NQED
-136 KTEKKEDQAVS
+136 EKKE
-147 KNDKTENQISAKP
+147 NQSSAK
-160 EKPEKKESP
+160 
-169 KDESQNSDKTETKSS
+169 D
-184 VKSEKPKQTES
+184 
-195 GSKTS
+195 
-200 DKSKNQ
+200 
-206 NSTKSTKSTNQDSVK
+206 
-221 SENKKTLENQNK
+221 ENKKTLEDKSQK
-233 KIPETSKAQESENQ
+233 VPETSK
-247 KVPINPDN
+247 PDET
-255 SKPKDKFNF
+255 KKIEKKADKFDF
-264 PQAKNHAQIIFVF
+264 PLAKNHAQLIFVF
-277 DDGGQNLSH
+277 DDGGQNLAH
-286 LEPFLNLPIPITIA
+286 LESFLKLPIPITIA
-300 VLPRLSHSVESAQ
+300 VLPRLVHSVESAQ
-313 KIRKSGKELILHQP
+313 KIRNSGNELILHQP

-345 MTEDE
+345 MSEDE

-360 EIGPVAGMNNHEG
+360 EIGPIAGMNNHEG

-386 LKLANEEGIYFL
+386 LKMANEEGIYFL

-431 KENALQELKKG
+431 NENALQELKKG
-442 LEIANKKGSVIM
+442 LAIANKNGSVIM

-459 SAAFLPDFLLE
+459 SASFLPDFLLE

-479 YTFSTV
+479 YTFCTV
-485 SASTAQKF
+485 STSNAQKF

>member
-1 MQNKKTK
+1 MQNNKKK

-29 CSIVIIICMAL
+29 CSIVIVICMSL

-58 NRYQQTELSQNEN
+58 NRYQQTEVTQKEN
-71 SSGKKNE
+71 SSDKKKDVPAKAEKKSKEENVKKAESGKTDNQNKTDDSKDKSESKKQDKQSAAKPETSKSQKNE
-78 TSAKSQRKSDKQK
+78 TKTVDKSENSVSAKPVIPAENKP
-91 KKKETQKK
+91 ETTQ
-99 VESEKQNQKKTES
+99 
-112 SKSEKNKTKK
+112 TKK
-122 SSETAKTV
+122 SSGAESQ
-130 NTEKIG
+130 NL
-136 KTEKKEDQAVS
+136 EKKE
-147 KNDKTENQISAKP
+147 NQSSAK
-160 EKPEKKESP
+160 
-169 KDESQNSDKTETKSS
+169 D
-184 VKSEKPKQTES
+184 
-195 GSKTS
+195 
-200 DKSKNQ
+200 
-206 NSTKSTKSTNQDSVK
+206 
-221 SENKKTLENQNK
+221 ENKKTQEDKNQK
-233 KIPETSKAQESENQ
+233 VQETSKPVETQ
-247 KVPINPDN
+247 KNERKTN
-255 SKPKDKFNF
+255 KFNF
-264 PQAKNHAQIIFVF
+264 PLAKNHAQLIFVF
-277 DDGGQNLSH
+277 DDGGQNLAH
-286 LEPFLNLPIPITIA
+286 LESFLKLPIPITIA
-300 VLPRLSHSVESAQ
+300 VLPRLVHSVESAQ
-313 KIRKSGKELILHQP
+313 KIRNSGNELILHQP

-345 MTEDE
+345 MSEDE

-360 EIGPVAGMNNHEG
+360 EIGPIAGMNNHEG

-386 LKLANEEGIYFL
+386 LKMANEEGIYFL

-418 YYERNIFLDNEKT
+418 YYERNIFLDNDKT
-431 KENALQELKKG
+431 NENALQELKKG
-442 LEIANKKGSVIM
+442 LAIANKNGSVIM

-459 SAAFLPDFLLE
+459 SAAFLPDFLME

-485 SASTAQKF
+485 SASNAQKF

>member
-1 MQNKKTK
+1 MQNNKKK

-29 CSIVIIICMAL
+29 CSIVIVICMSL

-58 NRYQQTELSQNEN
+58 NRYQQTEV
-71 SSGKKNE
+71 
-78 TSAKSQRKSDKQK
+78 
-91 KKKETQKK
+91 TQKK
-99 VESEKQNQKKTES
+99 NSSDKKKDVPTKAEEKSKEENVKKAESGKTDNQKKTDDSKDKSESKKQDKQSAAKPETTQKTQTTQTKKSSGAKNQNLEKKENQSSAKDENKKKQEDKNKKVPEASKSQKSQNQKKSES
-112 SKSEKNKTKK
+112 LEPVETQKNERKT
-122 SSETAKTV
+122 
-130 NTEKIG
+130 
-136 KTEKKEDQAVS
+136 
-147 KNDKTENQISAKP
+147 
-160 EKPEKKESP
+160 
-169 KDESQNSDKTETKSS
+169 
-184 VKSEKPKQTES
+184 
-195 GSKTS
+195 
-200 DKSKNQ
+200 
-206 NSTKSTKSTNQDSVK
+206 
-221 SENKKTLENQNK
+221 NKF
-233 KIPETSKAQESENQ
+233 
-247 KVPINPDN
+247 D
-255 SKPKDKFNF
+255 F
-264 PQAKNHAQIIFVF
+264 PLAKNHAQLIFVF
-277 DDGGQNLSH
+277 DDGGQNLAH
-286 LEPFLNLPIPITIA
+286 LESFLKLPIPITIA
-300 VLPRLSHSVESAQ
+300 VLPRLVHSVESAQ
-313 KIRKSGKELILHQP
+313 KIRNSGNELILHQP

-345 MTEDE
+345 MSEDE

-360 EIGPVAGMNNHEG
+360 EIGPIAGMNNHEG

-386 LKLANEEGIYFL
+386 LKMANEEGIYFL

-431 KENALQELKKG
+431 NENALQELKKG
-442 LEIANKKGSVIM
+442 LAIANKNGSVIM

-459 SAAFLPDFLLE
+459 SASFLPDFLLE

-479 YTFSTV
+479 YTFCTV
-485 SASTAQKF
+485 STSNAQKF

>member
-1 MQNKKTK
+1 MQNNKKK

-29 CSIVIIICMAL
+29 CSIVIVICMSL

-58 NRYQQTELSQNEN
+58 NRYQQIEVTQKEN
-71 SSGKKNE
+71 SSDKKKDV
-78 TSAKSQRKSDKQK
+78 SAKAEKKSKEENVK
-91 KKKETQKK
+91 KT
-99 VESEKQNQKKTES
+99 ESGKTDNQKKTDDSKDKSES
-112 SKSEKNKTKK
+112 KNQDRQSAAKTETSKSQKNETKKADKSENSVSAKPVIPAENKPETTQKTQATQTKK
-122 SSETAKTV
+122 SSGAENKEV
-130 NTEKIG
+130 
-136 KTEKKEDQAVS
+136 EKKE
-147 KNDKTENQISAKP
+147 NQSSAK
-160 EKPEKKESP
+160 
-169 KDESQNSDKTETKSS
+169 D
-184 VKSEKPKQTES
+184 
-195 GSKTS
+195 
-200 DKSKNQ
+200 
-206 NSTKSTKSTNQDSVK
+206 
-221 SENKKTLENQNK
+221 ENKKTQEDKNQ
-233 KIPETSKAQESENQ
+233 KIPETSKPVETQ
-247 KVPINPDN
+247 KNERKTN
-255 SKPKDKFNF
+255 KFDF
-264 PQAKNHAQIIFVF
+264 PLAKNHAQLIFVF
-277 DDGGQNLSH
+277 DDGGQNLAH
-286 LEPFLNLPIPITIA
+286 LESFLKLPIPITIA
-300 VLPRLSHSVESAQ
+300 VLPRLVHSVESAQ
-313 KIRKSGKELILHQP
+313 KIRNSGNELILHQP

-345 MTEDE
+345 MSEDE

-360 EIGPVAGMNNHEG
+360 EIGPIAGMNNHEG

-386 LKLANEEGIYFL
+386 LKMANEEGIYFL

-431 KENALQELKKG
+431 NENALQELKKG
-442 LEIANKKGSVIM
+442 LAIANKNGSVIM

-459 SAAFLPDFLLE
+459 SASFLPDFLLE

-479 YTFSTV
+479 YTFCTV
-485 SASTAQKF
+485 STSNAQKF

>member
-1 MQNKKTK
+1 MQNNKKK

-29 CSIVIIICMAL
+29 CSIVIVICMSL

-58 NRYQQTELSQNEN
+58 NRYQQTEVTQKEN
-71 SSGKKNE
+71 SSDKKNDVP
-78 TSAKSQRKSDKQK
+78 AKTEKKSKEENVK
-91 KKKETQKK
+91 KA
-99 VESEKQNQKKTES
+99 ESGKTDNQKKTDDSKDKSES
-112 SKSEKNKTKK
+112 KKQDKQSAAKTETSKSQKNETQKADKSENSVSAKPVIPTENKPETTQTTQTKK
-122 SSETAKTV
+122 SFGAENQEV
-130 NTEKIG
+130 D
-136 KTEKKEDQAVS
+136 KKE
-147 KNDKTENQISAKP
+147 NQS
-160 EKPEKKESP
+160 
-169 KDESQNSDKTETKSS
+169 
-184 VKSEKPKQTES
+184 
-195 GSKTS
+195 
-200 DKSKNQ
+200 
-206 NSTKSTKSTNQDSVK
+206 STKD
-221 SENKKTLENQNK
+221 ENKKTQEDKNQK
-233 KIPETSKAQESENQ
+233 VQETSKPVETQ
-247 KVPINPDN
+247 KNERKTN
-255 SKPKDKFNF
+255 KFDF
-264 PQAKNHAQIIFVF
+264 PLAKNHAQLIFVF
-277 DDGGQNLSH
+277 DDGGQNLAH
-286 LEPFLNLPIPITIA
+286 LESFLKLPIPITIA
-300 VLPRLSHSVESAQ
+300 VLPRLVHSVESAQ
-313 KIRKSGKELILHQP
+313 KIRNSGNELMLHQP

-345 MTEDE
+345 MSEDE

-360 EIGPVAGMNNHEG
+360 EIGPIAGMNNHEG

-386 LKLANEEGIYFL
+386 LKMANEEGIYFL

-431 KENALQELKKG
+431 NENALQELKKG
-442 LEIANKKGSVIM
+442 LAIANKNGSVIM

-459 SAAFLPDFLLE
+459 SASFLPDFLLE

-479 YTFSTV
+479 YTFCTV
-485 SASTAQKF
+485 STSNAQKF

>member
-1 MQNKKTK
+1 MQNNKKK

-29 CSIVIIICMAL
+29 CSIVIVICMSL

-58 NRYQQTELSQNEN
+58 NRYQQTEMTQKEN
-71 SSGKKNE
+71 SS
-78 TSAKSQRKSDKQK
+78 DK
-91 KKKETQKK
+91 KKDVPAKAEKKTKEENVKK
-99 VESEKQNQKKTES
+99 AESEKTDNQKKTDDSKDKSES
-112 SKSEKNKTKK
+112 KKQDKQSATKTETSKSQKNETKKADKSENSVSAKPVIPAENKPETTQKTQTTQTKK
-122 SSETAKTV
+122 SSGAENQEV
-130 NTEKIG
+130 
-136 KTEKKEDQAVS
+136 EKKE
-147 KNDKTENQISAKP
+147 NQSSAK
-160 EKPEKKESP
+160 
-169 KDESQNSDKTETKSS
+169 D
-184 VKSEKPKQTES
+184 
-195 GSKTS
+195 
-200 DKSKNQ
+200 
-206 NSTKSTKSTNQDSVK
+206 
-221 SENKKTLENQNK
+221 ENKKTQEDKNQK
-233 KIPETSKAQESENQ
+233 VQETSK
-247 KVPINPDN
+247 PDET
-255 SKPKDKFNF
+255 KKIEKKADKFDF
-264 PQAKNHAQIIFVF
+264 PLAKNHAQLIFVF
-277 DDGGQNLSH
+277 DDGGQNLTH
-286 LEPFLNLPIPITIA
+286 LESFLKLPIPITIA
-300 VLPRLSHSVESAQ
+300 VLPRLVHSVESAQ
-313 KIRKSGKELILHQP
+313 KIRNSGNELILHQP

-345 MTEDE
+345 MSEDE

-360 EIGPVAGMNNHEG
+360 EIGPIAGMNNHEG

-386 LKLANEEGIYFL
+386 LKMANEEGIYFL

-431 KENALQELKKG
+431 NENALQELKKG
-442 LEIANKKGSVIM
+442 LAIANKNGSVIM

-459 SAAFLPDFLLE
+459 SASFLPDFLLE

-479 YTFSTV
+479 YTFCTV
-485 SASTAQKF
+485 STSNAQKF

>member
-1 MQNKKTK
+1 MQNNKKK

-29 CSIVIIICMAL
+29 CSIVIVICMSL

-58 NRYQQTELSQNEN
+58 NRYQQTEVTQKEN
-71 SSGKKNE
+71 SS
-78 TSAKSQRKSDKQK
+78 DK
-91 KKKETQKK
+91 KKDVPAKAEEKSKEENVKK
-99 VESEKQNQKKTES
+99 AESGKADNQKKTDNSKDKYES
-112 SKSEKNKTKK
+112 KKQDKQSAAKTETTQKTQTTQTKK
-122 SSETAKTV
+122 SSDAESQ
-130 NTEKIG
+130 NL
-136 KTEKKEDQAVS
+136 EKKE
-147 KNDKTENQISAKP
+147 NQSSAK
-160 EKPEKKESP
+160 
-169 KDESQNSDKTETKSS
+169 D
-184 VKSEKPKQTES
+184 
-195 GSKTS
+195 
-200 DKSKNQ
+200 
-206 NSTKSTKSTNQDSVK
+206 
-221 SENKKTLENQNK
+221 ENKKT
-233 KIPETSKAQESENQ
+233 QEDKNQ
-247 KVPINPDN
+247 KVPEA
-255 SKPKDKFNF
+255 SKPDETKKIEKKADKFDF
-264 PQAKNHAQIIFVF
+264 PLAKNHAQLIFVF
-277 DDGGQNLSH
+277 DDGGQNLAH
-286 LEPFLNLPIPITIA
+286 LESFLKLPIPITIA
-300 VLPRLSHSVESAQ
+300 VLPRLVHSVESAQ
-313 KIRKSGKELILHQP
+313 KIRNSGNELILHQP

-345 MTEDE
+345 MSEDE

-360 EIGPVAGMNNHEG
+360 EIGPIAGMNNHEG

-386 LKLANEEGIYFL
+386 LKMANEEGIYFL

-431 KENALQELKKG
+431 NENALQELKKG
-442 LEIANKKGSVIM
+442 LAIANKNGSVIM

-459 SAAFLPDFLLE
+459 SASFLPDFLLE

-479 YTFSTV
+479 YTFCTV
-485 SASTAQKF
+485 STSNAQKF

>member
-1 MQNKKTK
+1 MQNNKKK

-29 CSIVIIICMAL
+29 CSIVIVICMSL

-58 NRYQQTELSQNEN
+58 NRYQQTEVTQNEN
-71 SSGKKNE
+71 SS
-78 TSAKSQRKSDKQK
+78 DK
-91 KKKETQKK
+91 KKDVPAKAEKKSKEENVIKA
-99 VESEKQNQKKTES
+99 ESGKTDNQKKTDNSKDKSES
-112 SKSEKNKTKK
+112 KKQDKQSAAKTETSKSQKNETKKADKSENSVSAMTEVPAENKPETTQTTQTKK
-122 SSETAKTV
+122 SSGAENQEV
-130 NTEKIG
+130 
-136 KTEKKEDQAVS
+136 EKKE
-147 KNDKTENQISAKP
+147 NQSSAK
-160 EKPEKKESP
+160 
-169 KDESQNSDKTETKSS
+169 D
-184 VKSEKPKQTES
+184 
-195 GSKTS
+195 
-200 DKSKNQ
+200 
-206 NSTKSTKSTNQDSVK
+206 
-221 SENKKTLENQNK
+221 ENKKTQEDKNQK
-233 KIPETSKAQESENQ
+233 VQETSKPVETQ
-247 KVPINPDN
+247 KNERKTN
-255 SKPKDKFNF
+255 KFDF
-264 PQAKNHAQIIFVF
+264 PLAKNHAQLIFVF
-277 DDGGQNLSH
+277 DDGGQNLAH
-286 LEPFLNLPIPITIA
+286 LESFLKLPIPITIA
-300 VLPRLSHSVESAQ
+300 VLPRLVHSVESAQ
-313 KIRKSGKELILHQP
+313 KIRNSGNELILHQP

-345 MTEDE
+345 MSEDE

-386 LKLANEEGIYFL
+386 LKMANEEGIYFL

-431 KENALQELKKG
+431 NENALQELKKG
-442 LEIANKKGSVIM
+442 LAIANKNGSVIM

-459 SAAFLPDFLLE
+459 SASFLPDFLLE

-479 YTFSTV
+479 YTFCTV
-485 SASTAQKF
+485 STSNAQKF

>member
-1 MQNKKTK
+1 MQNNKKK

-29 CSIVIIICMAL
+29 CSIVIVICMSL

-58 NRYQQTELSQNEN
+58 NRYQQTEVTQKEK
-71 SSGKKNE
+71 SS
-78 TSAKSQRKSDKQK
+78 DK
-91 KKKETQKK
+91 KKKIPAKDEEKSKEENVKK
-99 VESEKQNQKKTES
+99 AESGKTDNQKKTDNSKDKSES
-112 SKSEKNKTKK
+112 KKQDKQSAAKTETSKSQKNETKKADKSENSVSAKPVIPAENKPETTQKTQTTQTKK
-122 SSETAKTV
+122 SSGAENQEV
-130 NTEKIG
+130 
-136 KTEKKEDQAVS
+136 EKKE
-147 KNDKTENQISAKP
+147 NQSSAK
-160 EKPEKKESP
+160 
-169 KDESQNSDKTETKSS
+169 D
-184 VKSEKPKQTES
+184 
-195 GSKTS
+195 
-200 DKSKNQ
+200 
-206 NSTKSTKSTNQDSVK
+206 
-221 SENKKTLENQNK
+221 ENKKIQEDKNQK
-233 KIPETSKAQESENQ
+233 VQETSK
-247 KVPINPDN
+247 PDET
-255 SKPKDKFNF
+255 KKIEKKADKFDF
-264 PQAKNHAQIIFVF
+264 PLAKNHAQLIFVF
-277 DDGGQNLSH
+277 DDGGQNLAH
-286 LEPFLNLPIPITIA
+286 LESFLKLPIPITIA
-300 VLPRLSHSVESAQ
+300 VLPRLVHSVESAQ
-313 KIRKSGKELILHQP
+313 KIRNSGNELILHQP

-345 MTEDE
+345 MSEDE

-360 EIGPVAGMNNHEG
+360 EIGPIAGMNNHEG

-386 LKLANEEGIYFL
+386 LKMANEEGIYFL

-431 KENALQELKKG
+431 NENALQELKKG
-442 LEIANKKGSVIM
+442 LAIANKNGSVIM

-459 SAAFLPDFLLE
+459 SASFLPDFLLE

-479 YTFSTV
+479 YTFCTV
-485 SASTAQKF
+485 STSNAQKF

>member
-1 MQNKKTK
+1 MQNNKKK

-29 CSIVIIICMAL
+29 CSIVIVICMSL

-58 NRYQQTELSQNEN
+58 NRYQQTEVTQKEN
-71 SSGKKNE
+71 SS
-78 TSAKSQRKSDKQK
+78 DK
-91 KKKETQKK
+91 KKDVPAKAEKKSKEENDKKAESGKTDTQKK
-99 VESEKQNQKKTES
+99 TDDSKD
-112 SKSEKNKTKK
+112 KSESKKQDKQSAAKPETTQKTQTTQTKK
-122 SSETAKTV
+122 SSCAENQEV
-130 NTEKIG
+130 
-136 KTEKKEDQAVS
+136 EKKE
-147 KNDKTENQISAKP
+147 NQSSAK
-160 EKPEKKESP
+160 
-169 KDESQNSDKTETKSS
+169 D
-184 VKSEKPKQTES
+184 
-195 GSKTS
+195 
-200 DKSKNQ
+200 
-206 NSTKSTKSTNQDSVK
+206 
-221 SENKKTLENQNK
+221 ENKK
-233 KIPETSKAQESENQ
+233 IQEDKSQ
-247 KVPINPDN
+247 KVPEA
-255 SKPKDKFNF
+255 SKPVETQKNERKTNKFDF
-264 PQAKNHAQIIFVF
+264 PLAKNHAQLIFVF
-277 DDGGQNLSH
+277 DDGGQNLAH
-286 LEPFLNLPIPITIA
+286 LESFLKLPIPITIA
-300 VLPRLSHSVESAQ
+300 VLPRLVHSVESAQ
-313 KIRKSGKELILHQP
+313 KIRNSGNELILHQP

-345 MTEDE
+345 MSEDE

-360 EIGPVAGMNNHEG
+360 EIGPIAGMNNHEG

-386 LKLANEEGIYFL
+386 LKMANEEGIYFL

-431 KENALQELKKG
+431 NENALQELKKG
-442 LEIANKKGSVIM
+442 LAIANKNGSVIM

-459 SAAFLPDFLLE
+459 SASFLPDFLLE

-479 YTFSTV
+479 YTFCTV
-485 SASTAQKF
+485 STSNAQKF